1 MEKFVLRRSIF
12 DDTLSEEEVSV
23 LIDFFKKEKYIDE
36 ANVLTIRYFMFY
48 QNYFIDLP
56 CKLESKRSNIFK
68 CLYRLGYEEKDFMA
82 SKADFKKKPV
92 GFKD

>member
-1 MEKFVLRRSIF
+1 MEKFVMNRQIF
-12 DDTLSEEEVSV
+12 LDTLSEEEISV
-23 LIDFFKKEKYIDE
+23 LFDFFRKEKYIDSN
-36 ANVLTIRYFMFY
+36 NVLSIRYFMFY

-56 CKLESKRSNIFK
+56 CKLENKRSDIFK
-68 CLYRLGYEEKDFMA
+68 CLYRLGYEEKDFMD